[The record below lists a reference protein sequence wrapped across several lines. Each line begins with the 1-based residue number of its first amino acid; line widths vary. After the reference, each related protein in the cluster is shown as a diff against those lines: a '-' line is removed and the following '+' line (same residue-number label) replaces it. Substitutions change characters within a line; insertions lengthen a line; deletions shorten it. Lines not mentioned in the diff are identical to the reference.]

1 MECFFFF
8 SSVFTDEENL
18 ILMEE
23 QKEEEEKN
31 NNNGRNVGE
40 GKLSERIYVIKKK
53 RWVMVGGNKR
63 RLFRFPFVR
72 VLFFSLSLLEHSLRA
87 KGACVLSAMPLLTM
101 S

>member
-1 MECFFFF
+1 
-8 SSVFTDEENL
+8 
-18 ILMEE
+18 MEE
-23 QKEEEEKN
+23 QKEEEEK
-31 NNNGRNVGE
+31 NNGRNVGE
-40 GKLSERIYVIKKK
+40 GKLSERIYVIEMK

-72 VLFFSLSLLEHSLRA
+72 VLFFSLLEHSLRA